1 MPNLFLNCMTIQIK
15 VIPRSKINQVVK
27 LDSGHYKVKVIPAAE
42 HGRANEKVREVLA
55 EYFKVKKYQVE
66 ILSGFTIP
74 DKFVKIDV
82 VN

>member
-1 MPNLFLNCMTIQIK
+1 MTIQIK

-27 LDSGHYKVKVIPAAE
+27 FDNGHYKVKVTAVAE

-74 DKFVKIDV
+74 DKFVKIEV
-82 VN
+82 VS